1 MGRECGTKLNMKT
14 RHTEEQI
21 IQILKEH
28 QAGAAIADLCRRHG
42 VSQATFYKWRHKF
55 GGLEV
60 SDAKRLRLM
69 EEENRKLKK
78 LVADQALDMMVLK
91 DLLAKKF

>member
-1 MGRECGTKLNMKT
+1 MKT

-21 IQILKEH
+21 IQALKEH
-28 QAGAAIADLCRRHG
+28 QAGAPVAELCRRHG
-42 VSQATFYKWRHKF
+42 VGQPTFYKWRHKF

-69 EEENRKLKK
+69 EDENRKLKK